1 MLVAEHVRG
10 FEQKADFVLAGG
22 TDILHIDYGDQMN
35 NVGPDGCVPVPV
47 PDGPGLG
54 VIYDW
59 EKINAWETAKQVF
72 A

>member
-1 MLVAEHVRG
+1 M
-10 FEQKADFVLAGG
+10 GG
-22 TDILHIDYGDQMN
+22 HASGRL
-35 NVGPDGCVPVPV
+35 PV